1 MFFVCL
7 FFFFK
12 QKTAYEMRI
21 SDWSSDVCSSDLRPT
36 PQASDSNSGRYMPS
50 RAMRWRSVSLVMVE
64 PSGLQLICSVRVQQS
79 RDTPGLV
86 DRPSTLRGTDGEW
99 PMPPLFLPASRAPS
113 P

>member
-1 MFFVCL
+1 MAEATTRRLGLPSVAA
-7 FFFFK
+7 
-12 QKTAYEMRI
+12 T
-21 SDWSSDVCSSDLRPT
+21 RPT

-50 RAMRWRSVSLVMVE
+50 RAMHWRSVSLVMVE

-99 PMPPLFLPASRAPS
+99 PMTPLFLPRSEEHTSERQS
-113 P
+113 LMRISY